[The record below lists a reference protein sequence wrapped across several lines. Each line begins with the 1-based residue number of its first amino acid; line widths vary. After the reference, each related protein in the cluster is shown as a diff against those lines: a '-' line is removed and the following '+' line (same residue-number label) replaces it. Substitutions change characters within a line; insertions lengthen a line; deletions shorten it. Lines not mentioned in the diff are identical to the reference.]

1 MKYVFGLFDDAQH
14 ASLAEQKVAGLGK
27 VEHITGTGSYGK
39 LREYGLSGNDLDGF
53 SEGIRRGGTL
63 LRVHCDDNNAEEVR
77 RIFCGL
83 PSVDMNRRAERWR
96 STGWKGYDEKA
107 SLFGRE
113 EIERERTVGRNELFV
128 PVIEESIAV
137 GKREVERGGVR
148 VETHVKETPVQQNV
162 ALHEEQVR
170 IERHAVNRPVT
181 AGDQVGDKVIEVRA
195 KGEEAVVQKQARV
208 VEEISLKKEAS
219 TRNEQINDTIKKTEV
234 EVKQIAGDKRIS
246 KTDIDRTS
254 RTSQI

>member
-27 VEHITGTGSYGK
+27 VEHITGSGSYGK
-39 LREYGLSGNDLDGF
+39 LREYGLSGHDLDGF
-53 SEGIRRGGTL
+53 AEGIRRGGTL
-63 LRVHCDDNNAEEVR
+63 VRVHCDDKTAEEVR

-83 PSVDMNRRAERWR
+83 PAVDMNRRLERWR
-96 STGWKGYDEKA
+96 SAGWKGYDEKA
-107 SLFGRE
+107 SLLGRE
-113 EIERERTVGRNELFV
+113 EIERERAVGREDLYV

-148 VETHVKETPVQQNV
+148 LETHVKETPFQQNV

-170 IERHAVNRPVT
+170 VERHAVNRPVT
-181 AGDQVGDKVIEVRA
+181 AADQIGDKVIEVRA
-195 KGEEAVVQKQARV
+195 RGEEAVVQKQARV
-208 VEEISLKKEAS
+208 VEEITLKKEAS
-219 TRNEQINDTIKKTEV
+219 TRNEQITDTIKKTEV
-234 EVKQIAGDKRIS
+234 DVKPIAGEKRVS
-246 KTDIDRTS
+246 RTDIDRTS